1 MKKLM
6 TAAIACALI
15 PTAVLTACSPAPKT
29 APDNNAQ
36 DAPKPIA
43 PIVTPD
49 DKVIEPRGDVII
61 VPNDDICDILFDS
74 VDKQPRPG
82 VRRRFLPS
90 LGGSYTLEYVHTPF
104 GIDKDETLDYKLQL
118 SDDNT
123 FTMQVVT
130 DGVSVDHTG
139 HWYARRD
146 EVMLY
151 YDEQIDQPAHN
162 EYVADSMYCDVLPQ
176 NKLMIYDNCRV
187 IVLSRAT
194 TPSDGARK

>member
-1 MKKLM
+1 M
-6 TAAIACALI
+6 
-15 PTAVLTACSPAPKT
+15 
-29 APDNNAQ
+29 
-36 DAPKPIA
+36 
-43 PIVTPD
+43 
-49 DKVIEPRGDVII
+49 
-61 VPNDDICDILFDS
+61 LFRS
-74 VDKQPRPG
+74 
-82 VRRRFLPS
+82 S

-151 YDEQIDQPAHN
+151 YDEQIDRPAHN

-194 TPSDGARK
+194 TPADGARK